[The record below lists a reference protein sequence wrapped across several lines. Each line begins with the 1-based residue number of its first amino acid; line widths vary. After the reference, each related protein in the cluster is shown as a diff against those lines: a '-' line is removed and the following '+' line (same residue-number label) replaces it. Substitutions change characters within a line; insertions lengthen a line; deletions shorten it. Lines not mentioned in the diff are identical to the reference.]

1 MLNFN
6 QFNSVFKISRI
17 INKKIINTFSVFVSI
32 TTLTKIQIRS
42 EGKGIRILSECPS
55 RKEGLSL
62 WLSW

>member
-1 MLNFN
+1 M
-6 QFNSVFKISRI
+6 FKISRI
-17 INKKIINTFSVFVSI
+17 INKKIINIFSVFVSI

-42 EGKGIRILSECPS
+42 EGKGIRILFECPS